1 MRESKRR
8 MHQFSYIT
16 NKLRKTETSNEKNM
30 NKKFYIVEVRK
41 NRKQL
46 LLEKHHLK
54 KYEKILKQST
64 LEEENVT
71 ESKYEDIRFS

>member
-1 MRESKRR
+1 
-8 MHQFSYIT
+8 
-16 NKLRKTETSNEKNM
+16 M

-71 ESKYEDIRFS
+71 ESK